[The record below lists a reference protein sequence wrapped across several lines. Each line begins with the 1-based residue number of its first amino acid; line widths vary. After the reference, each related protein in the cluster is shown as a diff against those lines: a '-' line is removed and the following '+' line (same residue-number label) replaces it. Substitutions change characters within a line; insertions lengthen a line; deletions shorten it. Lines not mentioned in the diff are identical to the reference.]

1 MIQRIQSIF
10 LVLVIAALV
19 SSVFF
24 VFWVKSNNETQE
36 AVNLTSTEMVK
47 IKMVD
52 NKQEVVET
60 SGNIYLFILPLVIAG
75 IALYSLLQYK
85 NRLRQMQLGAVCSL
99 LMGVTLA
106 LGMWRYTQ
114 MDELIGTATHDFPGI
129 GFFAL
134 VSAMLFNLSANR
146 FIRKDE
152 KLVKSMDRI
161 R

>member
-10 LVLVIAALV
+10 LVLVVAALI

-24 VFWVKSNNETQE
+24 VFWVKSNTETQE
-36 AVNLTSTEMVK
+36 AVNMTAKEIVK
-47 IKMVD
+47 VRLVGND
-52 NKQEVVET
+52 QEVVET
-60 SGNIYLFILPLVIAG
+60 SGHLYLFILPLVIAG
-75 IALYSLLQYK
+75 IAFYSLLQYK

-99 LMGVTLA
+99 LMGINLA
-106 LGMWRYTQ
+106 LVVWRSTEMDGMI
-114 MDELIGTATHDFPGI
+114 DATTYDFPAY
-129 GFFAL
+129 GFYAL
-134 VSAMLFNLSANR
+134 VGAMLFNLSANR